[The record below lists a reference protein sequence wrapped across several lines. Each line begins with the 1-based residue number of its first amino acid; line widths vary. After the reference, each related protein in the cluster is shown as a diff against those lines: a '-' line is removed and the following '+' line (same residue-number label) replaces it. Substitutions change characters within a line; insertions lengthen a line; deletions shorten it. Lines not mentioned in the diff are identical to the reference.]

1 MRTRTLILLTVLVVV
16 VAACGDNGSEGTST
30 TSAADTTTTA
40 DAPEAM
46 LLSYSLEAGQS
57 ISYEAV
63 MDQHIQL
70 AVEGDP
76 TALGEAEAAGED
88 FPQQM
93 DLNITGTTTFT
104 HSVADGPEPG
114 TYAITITGDLSGL
127 EFSGTIDGEPV
138 SDADTDLP
146 DMAGMEP
153 VDVTIVV
160 DEQGNIIPDES
171 GLPEDFF
178 GGLGGMDMLSD
189 IGPGAGA
196 GTGQFFGPPFTEEE
210 VTVGDTWSETIEVPT
225 MPGDD
230 PITTTV
236 ESAVTGT
243 EDIDGVETFV
253 IETTSSTSAVEFDL
267 ADILIGF
274 MTAFVPEDA
283 SDEDLSEIEALSE
296 QLRFAFTVDPQI
308 AAMTTWF
315 DGAAGV
321 SRQARVVSSTH
332 MTMDINVPDDE
343 SGEMVEMAMDMSI
356 DQDTTYHLLEV
367 GDGGDA

>member
-1 MRTRTLILLTVLVVV
+1 MRTRAFVLLTALAF
-16 VAACGDNGSEGTST
+16 AACGGAGSENTST
-30 TSAADTTTTA
+30 TSAVETTTTA

-57 ISYEAV
+57 FSYEAV

-93 DLNITGTTTFT
+93 DLTITGTTTFT

-138 SDADTDLP
+138 SDAETDIP

-171 GLPEDFF
+171 GLPNDFF
-178 GGLGGMDMLSD
+178 GGFGGMDMLND

-196 GTGQFFGPPFTEEE
+196 GTGQFIGPPFTDEE
-210 VTVGDTWSETIEVPT
+210 VTVDDTWSETVEIPT

-236 ESAVTGT
+236 DSAVTGT
-243 EDIDGVETFV
+243 EEIDGVDTFV
-253 IETTSSTSAVEFDL
+253 IETTSSTSAIDFDL

-274 MTAFVPEDA
+274 MTAFVPDDA
-283 SDEDLSEIEALSE
+283 SDEELSEIEALSE
-296 QLRFAFTVDPQI
+296 QLRFAFTVDPQV
-308 AAMTTWF
+308 AEMTTWF
-315 DGAAGV
+315 DAAAGV

-332 MTMDINVPDDE
+332 LTMDINVPDEE
-343 SGEMVEMAMDMSI
+343 SGELVEMAMDMSI